1 VAFASPAFRSL
12 AARSGRELETIL
24 QRGRAPAIDAL
35 LGYEY
40 RGFNHPRRS
49 ALLGIRSF
57 LKGFFAAGDEAFGFN
72 ARARQNGLDG
82 EWLAKPDD
90 AHPRPFA
97 FFGVAAVRP
106 GERDSAYPH
115 AVLLDYA
122 AGRNAVYDPAR
133 LVRDYLVRVEEDSDD
148 LLLGKA
154 YLAVGPARVRVGFF
168 LLERHRPF
176 VIGPELERRVRD
188 GVSRRGRP

>member
-1 VAFASPAFRSL
+1 MAFASPAFRAL
-12 AARSGRELETIL
+12 AARSSRELEAVL
-24 QRGRAPAIDAL
+24 QRGRAPDIGAL
-35 LGYEY
+35 LGYEF
-40 RGFNHPRRS
+40 RGFNHPRRT

-57 LKGFFAAGDEAFGFN
+57 FKGFFAVGEDAFGFN

-90 AHPRPFA
+90 AHPQRFA
-97 FFGVAAVRP
+97 FFGVVP
-106 GERDSAYPH
+106 GERGSAYPH

-122 AGRNAVYDPAR
+122 AGRNARYDPAR
-133 LVRDYLVRVEEDSDD
+133 LVRDYVVRVDEHSDD

-154 YLAVGPARVRVGFF
+154 YLALASARVPVGFF

-176 VIGPELERRVRD
+176 SDEP
-188 GVSRRGRP
+188 RPRP